1 MLIHPSDIKIS
12 KRFDIYPKLL
22 YAKRFANN
30 TLTKYE
36 HDVYYHHTKV
46 YNNFTEFDDPTK
58 VGYEKFIDRFDD
70 LLIDASANILFTK
83 HVLTSNLLLIN
94 GLHRVST
101 AIAYNQKIHVKVDS
115 TSEQGRLWWPYWKN
129 FELYGNSN
137 DLKNLDADYAG
148 LQEVIKQIPN
158 AKVLV
163 VTPNSINKQQVEQQ
177 LKSTIAEAIIYK
189 KSLKLTKEGYLNL
202 NNHLYG
208 KEDWAN
214 LETLTNHTT
223 YCTKLFD
230 KCTKEFNTDYKY
242 DIDLYLIDFDN
253 CNISAEELK
262 YQIRQTFTEKYST
275 EQKDFKTYCH
285 INDTFYETVDI
296 VRTCFSN
303 HSEDFL
309 NKTRFI
315 LYKEAIK
322 KFSQIH
328 TENID
333 LSEKLALTGSS
344 VLDFFVERSY
354 SSDIDIIVDS
364 SVDYKAYCRNRRY
377 VGSYNYYGYKYLDLF
392 DVKEFNELIYDPRNY
407 FWLYG
412 MKIIKPRIMKTF
424 YENRYKLE
432 HQQKDYCRF
441 QLLQFMTISEK

>member
-1 MLIHPSDIKIS
+1 M
-12 KRFDIYPKLL
+12 
-22 YAKRFANN
+22 
-30 TLTKYE
+30 
-36 HDVYYHHTKV
+36 
-46 YNNFTEFDDPTK
+46 
-58 VGYEKFIDRFDD
+58 
-70 LLIDASANILFTK
+70 
-83 HVLTSNLLLIN
+83 
-94 GLHRVST
+94 
-101 AIAYNQKIHVKVDS
+101 
-115 TSEQGRLWWPYWKN
+115 SE
-129 FELYGNSN
+129 

-148 LQEVIKQIPN
+148 LQEFIKQIPN
-158 AKVLV
+158 VKVLV
-163 VTPNSINKQQVEQQ
+163 VTPNSVD
-177 LKSTIAEAIIYK
+177 KSTIEKNLSSSFLNNIIYK

-214 LETLTNHTT
+214 FDTLTKHTE
-223 YCTKLFD
+223 YCSKFSNTKTL
-230 KCTKEFNTDYKY
+230 E
-242 DIDLYLIDFDN
+242 IDLYLINFDDT
-253 CNISAEELK
+253 IMSSEELK
-262 YQIRQTFTEKYST
+262 TSLRTILSNSNNTLE
-275 EQKDFKTYCH
+275 KDFKTYCH

-309 NKTRFI
+309 NGTRFI

-354 SSDIDIIVDS
+354 SSDIDITVDS
-364 SVDYKAYCRNRRY
+364 SVDYKSYCRNRRY
-377 VGSYNYYGYKYLDLF
+377 VGSYNYYGHKYLDLF

-424 YENRYKLE
+424 YDNRYKLE
-432 HQQKDYCRF
+432 HQQKDYCRC
-441 QLLQFMTISEK
+441 QLLQFMNISEK

>member
-46 YNNFTEFDDPTK
+46 YNNFTEFDDATK
-58 VGYEKFIDRFDD
+58 VGYDEFINRFDD

-83 HVLTSNLLLIN
+83 HVLTSNLSLIN

-214 LETLTNHTT
+214 FDTLTKHTE
-223 YCTKLFD
+223 YCSKFSNTKTL
-230 KCTKEFNTDYKY
+230 E
-242 DIDLYLIDFDN
+242 IDLYLINFDDT
-253 CNISAEELK
+253 IMSSEELK
-262 YQIRQTFTEKYST
+262 TSLRTILSNSNNTLE
-275 EQKDFKTYCH
+275 KDFKTYCH

-309 NKTRFI
+309 NGTRFI

-364 SVDYKAYCRNRRY
+364 SVDYKSYCRNRIH